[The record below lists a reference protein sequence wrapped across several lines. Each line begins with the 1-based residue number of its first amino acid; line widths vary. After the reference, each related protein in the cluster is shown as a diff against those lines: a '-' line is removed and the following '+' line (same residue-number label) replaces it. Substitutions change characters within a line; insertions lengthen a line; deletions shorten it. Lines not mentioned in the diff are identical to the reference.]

1 MRTKSADETALT
13 SATSHWAL
21 AVRVTIEDA
30 SANEVVVTGG
40 DAAVNNLDF
49 LSNVHLSEDV
59 DSQGL
64 SGEITLK
71 RELFQA
77 SLSPMM
83 TGSPIN
89 HAWSDPAAAAS
100 ALIALYRRVRVS
112 YAVVAGDSKETPT
125 WVTLFYGRIDKIKMA
140 DGENITLEVRDAI
153 VVELSRAFF
162 ERDMVYGLTPAA
174 YGNQRGLAVWMPS
187 EAQVTGDLVT
197 PTTLNGYLY
206 RCTAITTGLTAAT
219 EPVWPTTLTNTVVNG
234 GVTWTCDAVTATNG
248 TVAMEIVLQQML
260 NDVARWDGTTAK
272 TLYVPDATSF
282 LMRQWVQQRQP
293 VLEAMRAIAL
303 VIGWDVRPRWDSGSS
318 TFKLTLHKPDRA
330 LAAGSLASFD
340 PGDWRDVRQLDSA
353 VDWVRNA
360 VRVVYSDSADLAS
373 DGKTPKRKY
382 RTGTTAGSITAYGR
396 RWMEIAE
403 DSTSQIDTSAEADAL
418 IAAAL
423 SDLDTPSIDFA
434 IGAYFY
440 PWVQN
445 GDVYSFRADDVH
457 FDANQQ
463 LAIVGYSHSIDINAD
478 GKQVFTTDFTTR
490 GKPTCGFTRWHEVDA
505 RPGLGV
511 VHSLVDPGGGATL
524 AVMANPGLSALLGG
538 AKLNMQEMLERT
550 VKWEGFEMHIDTTPG
565 FLPTASTLQ
574 QFSKSDAVEIQGL
587 LPGTTYYA
595 KGVPRYLNAGQ
606 SVLGQPTAEVSF
618 VAGYAEGKHI
628 FPFLDFRSWP
638 LNGGFE
644 SPSGNTYAPDVWTS
658 NGTFN
663 TDWNTVGTAQ
673 YHGTKCA
680 QLLGTAVATQLNSGW
695 VPVVQALSYD
705 AECAVQK
712 VGTPAAARTVT
723 VQVNWYDA
731 TFAFLSTDSLSVFDL
746 NTMTAATWYKRTRT
760 VTAPSTAAWARV
772 VILKTANTDAT
783 AYVDAVVMERS
794 LEVKPAQLTAD
805 TSLGLGLSSPN
816 GDFGASVQDDLVPPD
831 RWSMKNGSWS
841 AAAADANF
849 TTARGG
855 NRAVHFGTYASSNHK
870 MQSDLVAVLPDQ
882 VYALELW
889 SKVGN
894 VLVVPNLEVIW
905 YSDRGTTV
913 ISTSALSR
921 AAGSSGVWL
930 MNAFN
935 VLSPATA
942 MWARVVVGKN
952 NINANTVD
960 VDDVRMR
967 PTGDKWHVVGAGSEP
982 AFENSWVAYGGGYT
996 APAFFRDPWGFVH
1009 LRGMA
1014 KTGSL
1019 SANIF
1024 TLPAGYW
1031 PAATSL
1037 FNVISNGAIGRIDI
1051 GTAGNVYAFA
1061 GSATYLSLEGITFH
1075 ADL

>member
-1 MRTKSADETALT
+1 MRTLSADETAKRLTGWAPAIRVAVENASAVEVVVSGGDSLVNSLDFLT
-13 SATSHWAL
+13 SAT
-21 AVRVTIEDA
+21 I
-30 SANEVVVTGG
+30 G
-40 DAAVNNLDF
+40 
-49 LSNVHLSEDV
+49 EDV
-59 DSQGL
+59 DSTGL
-64 SGEITLK
+64 AGEIVLK

-83 TGSPIN
+83 DGSPIN
-89 HAWSDPAAAAS
+89 HGWGDPAAAAA
-100 ALIALYRRVRVS
+100 ALLALYRHVRIS
-112 YAVVAGDSKETPT
+112 YSIVASDSQETPAWT
-125 WVTLFYGRIDKIKMA
+125 TLFYGRIDKFRIA
-140 DGENITLEVRDAI
+140 DGENVVLECRDDI
-153 VVELSRAFF
+153 VADLSRIMV
-162 ERDMVYGLTPAA
+162 ERETIYGLTPAA
-174 YGNQRGLAVWMPS
+174 YTYQRGLAIWAPG
-187 EAQVTGDLVT
+187 ETHGLGDLLT
-197 PTTLNGYLY
+197 PTTLNGKLY
-206 RCTAITTGLTAAT
+206 RCSAITTGTCGSVQPA
-219 EPVWPTTLTNTVVNG
+219 WPTTLTNTIVDG
-234 GVTWTCDAVTATNG
+234 GVTWTCDAATATIG
-248 TVAMEIVLQQML
+248 TLTMEQVLQQML
-260 NDVARWDGTTAK
+260 NDAARTDGGAAY
-272 TLYVPDATSF
+272 TLNTPDATSF
-282 LMRQWVQQRQP
+282 LMRSWVQQRVP
-293 VLEAMRAIAL
+293 YLEAMRAISIL
-303 VIGWDVRPRWDSGSS
+303 IGWDVRPRWDNGSS
-318 TFKLTLHKPDRA
+318 SFKLTLAKPDRTIA
-330 LAAGSLASFD
+330 VTMATLTHD
-340 PGDWRDVRQLDSA
+340 DWRDVKQLDSS
-353 VDWVRNA
+353 VDWIRNA
-360 VRVVYSDSADLAS
+360 VRCVYSDVSDLGS
-373 DGKTPKRKY
+373 DGKTPKRKH
-382 RTGTTAGSITAYGR
+382 RTTTSAGSITSYGR
-396 RWMEIAE
+396 RFMELAE
-403 DSTSQIDTSAEADAL
+403 DSASQINTQAEADAFA
-418 IAAAL
+418 AAAL
-423 SDLDTPSIDFA
+423 ADLATPSIDFSVD
-434 IGAYFY
+434 AYFY
-440 PWVQN
+440 PWVQLN
-445 GDVYSFRADDVH
+445 DFYQFSANNVH
-457 FDANQQ
+457 FSADQT
-463 LAIVGYSHSIDINAD
+463 LAIVGYRHSISLNAD
-478 GKQVFTTDFTTR
+478 GKQVFSTQLDTR
-490 GKPTCGFTRWHEVDA
+490 GQPTGGFARWHELDA
-505 RPGLGV
+505 RPGNARTHALMDL
-511 VHSLVDPGGGATL
+511 SGGAALSLINNT
-524 AVMANPGLSALLGG
+524 GLQTLLGG
-538 AKLNMQEMLERT
+538 AKLQIDELLERNT
-550 VKWEGFEMHIDTTPG
+550 KWDGFEIHIDTAPG

-574 QFSKSDAVEIQGL
+574 QFAKASSVEIQGL
-587 LPGTTYYA
+587 LPGNTYYA
-595 KGVPRYLNAGQ
+595 KGVPRYMNAGQ
-606 SVLGQPTAEVSF
+606 PVIGQPTAEVSF

-644 SPSGNTYAPDVWTS
+644 SPSGNTAAPDVWTS
-658 NGTFN
+658 NGTFG